1 MNLVKMV
8 TLNNFTQP
16 VNDYKD
22 SIYRIVVNVI

>member
-1 MNLVKMV
+1 MKLVKLV
-8 TLNNFTQP
+8 TLINFTQS